1 MAEAAAIRTY
11 LREDLRVGG
20 PANNNA
26 RVQALMDEGLD
37 SWESFVD
44 FKGEEIEDLVKY
56 LRRGGGQGGNGIQIP
71 AIALKRLKMACYASR
86 YYQMVG
92 RTINRDSMAWERI
105 GNFETL
111 VQIEKEYKEP
121 DSLTSPSSGGKF
133 MEWMDSL
140 EGHLRELR
148 GVRKVPLSYI
158 IRDRVDPGALPAY
171 AATYNLPYGAQYS
184 SFQEEM
190 IARTTHDHPTYS
202 TDNEHVYHVIATALA
217 DTPYLSSIKRHRNAK
232 DGRGA
237 YLDLVL
243 HHLGSNKWNNI
254 ASNSDKRS
262 TTLTWN
268 GRSHRYTLSRHIN
281 NLRSCHND
289 LIRCNDHIEY
299 AIPTETQRV
308 ERLLASIQSS
318 DPSILS
324 ALTTIKS
331 SKDEATGL
339 YTDFERAADFLLTVA
354 PKVAKGVKDHQ
365 ISGVQQDYDNIERPM
380 NRGPKTG
387 VELRYHTQKEY
398 KKLSQEE
405 KEELRE
411 LRPPRSGS
419 GQNKRKKHELGV
431 DGSSDS
437 NKSNH
442 RPNRNQIRK
451 YKRANKKLE
460 SRIAALEA
468 VIGDEGTKDKDKPR
482 SNRSLEHSGM
492 TSPIQRRS

>member
-20 PANNNA
+20 PPNDNE

-37 SWESFVD
+37 SWISFKD
-44 FKGEEIEDLVKY
+44 FKDEDIEDLVKY
-56 LRRGGGQGGNGIQIP
+56 LRRNGGPDEDGIQIP
-71 AIALKRLKMACYASR
+71 AIALKRMKIACYASK
-86 YYQMVG
+86 YYDMVG
-92 RTINRDSMAWERI
+92 RAIERDSMTWQRI
-105 GNFETL
+105 NHFETL
-111 VQIEKEYKEP
+111 IQIEKEYKEP
-121 DSLTSPSSGGKF
+121 DSLTNPSGAGKF
-133 MEWMDSL
+133 MEWIDSL

-148 GVRKVPLSYI
+148 GVRNIPLSYV
-158 IRDRVDPGALPAY
+158 IRESVNPGAVQPY
-171 AATYNLPYGAQYS
+171 GATYNLPYGSKYS

-190 IARTTHDHPTYS
+190 IERATHNHPTYA
-202 TDNEHVYHVIATALA
+202 TDNEHVYHVISTALA
-217 DTPYLSSIKRHRNAK
+217 DTPYLSSIKRHRNTK

-243 HHLGSNKWNNI
+243 HHLGSNKWNSI

-268 GRSHRYTLSRHIN
+268 GRLHRYTLARHIN

-331 SKDEATGL
+331 SKDATTGL

-354 PKVAKGVKDHQ
+354 PKMAKGVREHQ
-365 ISGVQQDYDNIERPM
+365 IAGVQQDYDNIEKPM
-380 NRGPKTG
+380 NRGPRTG

-398 KKLSQEE
+398 KKLSAEE
-405 KEELRE
+405 KDELRE
-411 LRPPRSGS
+411 LRPPKSTS
-419 GQNKRKKHELGV
+419 GQNKRKKSDQNGETNHEGQKS
-431 DGSSDS
+431 GGRSS
-437 NKSNH
+437 
-442 RPNRNQIRK
+442 RNQLRK
-451 YKRANKKLE
+451 YKRAN
-460 SRIAALEA
+460 
-468 VIGDEGTKDKDKPR
+468 
-482 SNRSLEHSGM
+482 
-492 TSPIQRRS
+492 